1 MTSSSNFIDM
11 RVADEELRRHSRYHA
26 LALLYWNRD
35 QRDKALKIWQE
46 LGNGTIREIADNMEE
61 SNVMRDG
68 VRETIEHLSQDFEV
82 SRGENAAARLIL
94 KYSEWVL
101 LRDPLKSLSIF
112 TVKRVKTKLSSKAVC
127 ECLEQADAVMFEQIR
142 RSKKKDKNDASAPPM
157 LLQRY
162 LEFKLSDDVEQ
173 KEEQE
178 LSTRLAA
185 QYVLGLSI
193 SNRSDGL
200 DQIRKHSSQKLREMV
215 MNRDVKLSA
224 EILLKQIKTC
234 KLSSSLV
241 EITAMLRGRLGRHK
255 EAIEELLRVKS
266 VQDAETYCL
275 RNDVLSE
282 DEEDKITQP
291 MIVLL
296 SVLFRP
302 VESYVFF
309 IAIVTHGKKSCSLT
323 GTQHHFHVPSQSIE
337 RMP

>member
-1 MTSSSNFIDM
+1 M
-11 RVADEELRRHSRYHA
+11 
-26 LALLYWNRD
+26 
-35 QRDKALKIWQE
+35 
-46 LGNGTIREIADNMEE
+46 
-61 SNVMRDG
+61 
-68 VRETIEHLSQDFEV
+68 RETIEHLSQDFEV
-82 SRGENAAARLIL
+82 SRGDNAAARLIL

-101 LRDPLKSLSIF
+101 LRNPLKSLSIF

-255 EAIEELLRVKS
+255 E
-266 VQDAETYCL
+266 QL
-275 RNDVLSE
+275 RNY
-282 DEEDKITQP
+282 
-291 MIVLL
+291 
-296 SVLFRP
+296 F
-302 VESYVFF
+302 
-309 IAIVTHGKKSCSLT
+309 A
-323 GTQHHFHVPSQSIE
+323 
-337 RMP
+337 